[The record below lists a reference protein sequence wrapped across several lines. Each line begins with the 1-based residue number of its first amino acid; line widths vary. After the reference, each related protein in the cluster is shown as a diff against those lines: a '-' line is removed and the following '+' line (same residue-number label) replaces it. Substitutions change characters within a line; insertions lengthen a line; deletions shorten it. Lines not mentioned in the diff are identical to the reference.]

1 MFRRVLSFI
10 IVALSV
16 AACASSNSNSNNN
29 PARTAQL
36 SELRNTVEARSGET
50 VDWQAAAEGDG
61 LATGGGVRTG
71 DEARARIDIS
81 DGTILRLAPNTE
93 FTLMQL
99 SPEAT
104 DPVTQWSLASG
115 KLWIS
120 VTKALGTGSFEID
133 TPNGVAA
140 VRGSLMGVEYYP
152 ANGHMIITCLE
163 GECRL
168 TQPSSGKFTDLA
180 AGQQTGIPGFGRDPG
195 AARDI
200 DIVRLGEWAT
210 FFPESLPIVTTITPG
225 PPPTNTPTP

>member
-1 MFRRVLSFI
+1 MVSRFTRMVSLL
-10 IVALSV
+10 ALLSV
-16 AACASSNSNSNNN
+16 TACAAATPEVS
-29 PARTAQL
+29 RTAQL
-36 SELRNTVEARSGET
+36 SELRNTVEARAIDT
-50 VDWQAAAEGDG
+50 DAWQVAAEGDD
-61 LATGGGVRTG
+61 LTAGGGVRTG
-71 DEARARIDIS
+71 EEARARVDIS

-93 FTLMQL
+93 FTLVAL
-99 SPEAT
+99 SPAAT
-104 DPVTQWSLASG
+104 DPTTQWSLAAG

-120 VTKALGTGSFEID
+120 VTKALGTGSFEVE

-163 GECRL
+163 GACRL
-168 TQPSSGKFTDLA
+168 TQPSTGQSTELT
-180 AGQQTGIPGFGRDPG
+180 AGQQTGIPGFGLNPG

-200 DIVRLGEWAT
+200 DVVRLGEWAT

>member
-1 MFRRVLSFI
+1 MFRRIVLLI
-10 IVALSV
+10 ITGSIAT
-16 AACASSNSNSNNN
+16 ACASPNTNSNTN

-36 SELRNTVEARSGET
+36 SELRNTVEARANESA
-50 VDWQAAAEGDG
+50 DWQAAAEGAG
-61 LATGGGVRTG
+61 LAEGGGVRTG

-93 FTLMQL
+93 FTLLEL
-99 SPEAT
+99 SPSAT
-104 DPVTQWSLASG
+104 DPVTHWSLSAG

-120 VTKALGTGSFEID
+120 VTKALGGGSFEVE

-163 GECRL
+163 GQCRL
-168 TQPSSGKFTDLA
+168 TQPGTGKFTDLA
-180 AGQQTGIPGFGRDPG
+180 TGQQTGIPGFGLDPG

-200 DIVRLGEWAT
+200 DVVRLSEWAT
-210 FFPESLPIVTTITPG
+210 FFPESLPIVATITPG

>member
-1 MFRRVLSFI
+1 MIRRILILMAVV
-10 IVALSV
+10 IVT
-16 AACASSNSNSNNN
+16 ACANSNTNS
-29 PARTAQL
+29 PPDTARTAQL
-36 SELRNTVEARSGET
+36 SELRNTVETRAGET
-50 VDWQAAAEGDG
+50 ADWQSAAEGDG
-61 LATGGGVRTG
+61 LAAGGGVRTG

-81 DGTILRLAPNTE
+81 DGAILRLAPNTE
-93 FTLMQL
+93 FTLRQL

-104 DPVTQWSLASG
+104 DPVTQWSLSAG

-120 VTKALGTGSFEID
+120 VTKALGAGSFEVE

-163 GECRL
+163 GQCQL
-168 TQPSSGKFTDLA
+168 TQPSSGKSTDLTT
-180 AGQQTGIPGFGRDPG
+180 GQQTGIPGFGRDPG

-200 DIVRLGEWAT
+200 DVVRLGEWAT
-210 FFPESLPIVTTITPG
+210 FFPETLPIVTTLTPG

>member
-1 MFRRVLSFI
+1 MLRRFTLLVLGWMVI
-10 IVALSV
+10 GAT
-16 AACASSNSNSNNN
+16 ACGSASPTADAS
-29 PARTAQL
+29 RTAQL
-36 SELRNTVEARSGET
+36 SELRNTVETRAGET

-61 LATGGGVRTG
+61 LTAGGGVRTG
-71 DEARARIDIS
+71 DDARARLDTS

-93 FTLMQL
+93 FTLIQFT
-99 SPEAT
+99 PEAT
-104 DPVTQWSLASG
+104 DPVTQWRLSAG

-120 VTKALGTGSFEID
+120 VTKALGTGSFEVE

-163 GECRL
+163 GACRL
-168 TQPSSGKFTDLA
+168 TQPTTGQSTDLS
-180 AGQQTGIPGFGRDPG
+180 AGQQTGIPGFGLDPG

-200 DIVRLGEWAT
+200 DVVRLGEWAT

-225 PPPTNTPTP
+225 PPPTSTPVR